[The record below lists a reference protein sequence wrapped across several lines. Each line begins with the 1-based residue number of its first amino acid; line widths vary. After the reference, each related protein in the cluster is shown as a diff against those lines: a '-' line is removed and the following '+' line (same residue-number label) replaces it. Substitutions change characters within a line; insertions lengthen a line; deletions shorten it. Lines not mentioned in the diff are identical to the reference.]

1 MNKERV
7 LVTGASSG
15 IGRSIAELLVNEGY
29 EVLGTSRNPE
39 SIKNKIP
46 SVTYLPLDQQ
56 SSDSIKGLAEKVGDI
71 DILINN
77 AGQGQVG
84 PFEEVPMEKVRSLF
98 DVNFFGIVELTQALL
113 PGMRERGKGL
123 IINLSSMSG
132 IFGVGYTSVYCAT
145 KHAVE
150 GMFRS
155 LRQEVRPF
163 GIHVVQIQPGYIA
176 TGFEQDPYMDPT
188 SDYYESNKKFKAI
201 RDHNIETGAHPDEVA
216 KKVLYVIKQK
226 NPKPAYPVGGD
237 APRNAFLSRILPV
250 RLVEW
255 FQRRKFSKHKAV
267 G

>member
-1 MNKERV
+1 MLKERV
-7 LVTGASSG
+7 LITGASSG
-15 IGRSIAELLVNEGY
+15 IGRSIAKLLMEKGY
-29 EVLGTSRNPE
+29 EVYGTSRNPQAV
-39 SIKNKIP
+39 KNKIP
-46 SVTYLPLDQQ
+46 GVTYLPLDQQ
-56 SSDSIKGLAEKVGDI
+56 SSQSIKALAEMAGDI

-98 DVNFFGIVELTQALL
+98 EVNLFGIVELTQAIL
-113 PGMRERGKGL
+113 PSMRKRRKGL

-132 IFGVGYTSVYCAT
+132 IFGVGYTSVYCGT
-145 KHAVE
+145 KHAIE

-155 LRQEVRPF
+155 LRQEVKPF
-163 GIHVVQIQPGYIA
+163 GIGVVQIQPGYVA
-176 TGFEQDPYMDPT
+176 TGFKQDRYMDQS
-188 SDYYESNKKFKAI
+188 SDYYESVSKFKAI
-201 RDHNIETGAHPDEVA
+201 RDHNIETGVHPDEVA

-255 FQRRKFSKHKAV
+255 FQRKKFKS
-267 G
+267 